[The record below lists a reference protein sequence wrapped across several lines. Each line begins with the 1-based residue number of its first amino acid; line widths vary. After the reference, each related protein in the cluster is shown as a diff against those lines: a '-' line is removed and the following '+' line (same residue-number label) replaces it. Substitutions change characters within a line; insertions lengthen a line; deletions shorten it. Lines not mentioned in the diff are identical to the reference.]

1 MQFKRR
7 REGFAGQILH
17 VLPEPVVKRVSKDPL
32 LYSLLPTD
40 IGWYPNARYH
50 YCERNHGTSEHILIL
65 CVKGSGWCEMDNKTL
80 RVEANQILIIPH
92 GKPHT
97 YGTSESEPWSI
108 HWLHLTGTH
117 VDYLINQVF
126 NDIDVFDV
134 DAVSVATLRQLFQEC
149 YDLFLGG
156 FVLQRLIYLS
166 QICHYLLGCIFFN
179 NRSFSPTLR
188 SSRFHNLEP
197 TMTFLHQSINKPLT
211 LKAIA
216 DHAGLSISHFSYL
229 FKQQTNYSPMDYFI
243 HLKMQHA
250 CTLLT
255 LTDKIVRDIGQAV
268 GYEDPYYFSRIFTK
282 IIGKSPTTFR
292 QQLDTE
298 ILE

>member
-1 MQFKRR
+1 MEFKRR

-17 VLPEPVVKRVSKDPL
+17 VLPEPVVKRVSKYPL

-50 YCERNHGTSEHILIL
+50 YCERNHGTNEHILIL

-80 RVEANQILIIPH
+80 RVEANQILIIPR
-92 GKPHT
+92 GKPHI

-188 SSRFHNLEP
+188 SSRFHDLEP

-211 LKAIA
+211 LKEIA
-216 DHAGLSISHFSYL
+216 DHAGLSVSHFSFL

-243 HLKMQHA
+243 HLKIQHA

-282 IIGKSPTTFR
+282 IIGKSPTAFR

-298 ILE
+298 NLE